1 METFKIPSKPDS
13 EFEIQFFYFI
23 SLKIEE
29 LASETGK
36 WPDQILFQGRLGNQL
51 FKIIEER
58 GWDFSRFNPTSDPF
72 SVLNKIIIQYSKPL
86 DQIEDSGPIRGDQ
99 LNGKEVNGIPGDLTI
114 SSILSN
120 SISLNFKKERSVRPK
135 LEIKLNHYPFN

>member
-1 METFKIPSKPDS
+1 METFKIPSQPDS

-58 GWDFSRFNPTSDPF
+58 GWDFSRFNPTSDPL
-72 SVLNKIIIQYSKPL
+72 SILNKIIIQYSKPL
-86 DQIEDSGPIRGDQ
+86 DQIEDSGPIRGED
-99 LNGKEVNGIPGDLTI
+99 LNGKEVKGIPGDLTV
-114 SSILSN
+114 SRILSN

-135 LEIKLNHYPFN
+135 LEIKLTHSPFN